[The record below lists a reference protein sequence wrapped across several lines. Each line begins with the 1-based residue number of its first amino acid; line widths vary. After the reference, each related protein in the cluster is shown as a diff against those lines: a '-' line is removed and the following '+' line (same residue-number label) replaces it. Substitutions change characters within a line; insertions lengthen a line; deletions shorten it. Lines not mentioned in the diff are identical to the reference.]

1 MDREKLFKLIN
12 LALDIQERGK
22 GVNGFPFV
30 LVSSGNYGEDIRIEV
45 MDEGF
50 RGGAPYDGCYIFKHL
65 GETSERVYNTCL
77 EHLEEMKAK
86 AEGFFQ

>member
-22 GVNGFPFV
+22 GVDGFPFV
-30 LVSSGNYGEDIRIEV
+30 LVSSSNYGEGVRIEV
-45 MDEGF
+45 MDDKY
-50 RGGAPYDGCYIFKHL
+50 RSGAPYDGCYTFNHL
-65 GETSERVYNTCL
+65 RKTSDRVYKTCL
-77 EHLEEMKAK
+77 EHLEEMKEK